1 MYINK
6 NVRAITAIEAM
17 IPECRSEFCTA
28 GEFLDDP
35 DDNNMAMS
43 GSVLR
48 LHTRP
53 RLLLVDLHRS
63 LRVTPK

>member
-17 IPECRSEFCTA
+17 IPECRSEFFLA

-35 DDNNMAMS
+35 DDLTAWQ
-43 GSVLR
+43 
-48 LHTRP
+48 
-53 RLLLVDLHRS
+53 
-63 LRVTPK
+63 